1 MLWPV
6 KFLLHY
12 QQKQQGFLFLAFRK
26 PFTREKEAC
35 GHNRPPPP
43 HPRPES
49 KEQGL
54 GKKGMKKRDPGASLT
69 PISLGTLFFTAPG
82 RPPTAVPGCR
92 GRGVLSSP
100 APTFCGVL
108 QAPHPRLPF
117 RGKDEGGRPC
127 VRSWRGS
134 ARSGR
139 RRRLR
144 RRLASQS

>member
-1 MLWPV
+1 M

-12 QQKQQGFLFLAFRK
+12 QQKQQGFLFLAFRNLSPGK
-26 PFTREKEAC
+26 RRRVDTIAPE
-35 GHNRPPPP
+35 PPL
-43 HPRPES
+43 RPES

-54 GKKGMKKRDPGASLT
+54 GKKGMKKSDPGASLT

-100 APTFCGVL
+100 DPTFCGVL

-117 RGKDEGGRPC
+117 RGKHEGGRPC

-144 RRLASQS
+144 GRLASQS